1 MDEARRTPGLHV
13 GERPRASIGAVKVY
27 WPIES
32 SSTSNT
38 SMPFGFPLWPP

>member
-1 MDEARRTPGLHV
+1 MRH
-13 GERPRASIGAVKVY
+13 GERPGLQPGERLRASNGVVTLY

-38 SMPFGFPLWPP
+38 SMPFGLPLWPP